1 MTKPVARLT
10 SPAQFVASLPEQLGY
25 VPTESL
31 VALCLHE
38 PRGRIGLIMR
48 FDLPTEQHE
57 TAFVHEVVAR
67 ARHAGATR
75 MALAVYTDEPADL
88 PRQRLVELI
97 TDLLEDL
104 PVTEAVLIRQG
115 RFWSYSRCDK
125 QSCCPVEGTPVG
137 LADASSSIQLLRAER
152 VLEGRT
158 VLPSRAAIEALV
170 APPVFLAADAA
181 AQRWLAADEALAE
194 AVAQRGLDA
203 TRTQLYQTWRAV
215 LSRWRR
221 PPAVTTDEE
230 VATLTA
236 SLDDVTV
243 RDEVARMSGRPGA
256 PLLGLLEDLCRRT
269 PPPYD
274 APVCTLL
281 AWVSYVQGGG
291 ALTTIAL
298 ERALATD
305 PGYRLALLLDDAMRG
320 QVPPA
325 VLRKAMRPGRAA

>member
-1 MTKPVARLT
+1 MTKPVVRLT
-10 SPAQFVASLPEQLGY
+10 SQAQFVASLPEQLGY

-48 FDLPTEQHE
+48 FDLPTQRHE
-57 TAFVHEVVAR
+57 AALAQEVVAR
-67 ARHAGATR
+67 ARHAGAAR
-75 MALAVYTDEPADL
+75 LALAVYTDEPGELARLQLVDL
-88 PRQRLVELI
+88 V
-97 TDLLEDL
+97 TDLLGQV
-104 PVTEAVLIRQG
+104 PVTEAVLIRRG
-115 RFWSYSRCDK
+115 VFWSYSYCDS
-125 QSCCPVEGTPVG
+125 QICCPAEGTPVG
-137 LADASSSIQLLRAER
+137 LADAASSVQLLRAER

-170 APPVFLAADAA
+170 APSAFLAADAA

-194 AVAQRGLDA
+194 AVAECGLDP
-203 TRTQLYQTWRAV
+203 TRMRVLDRWRAV

-221 PPAVTTDEE
+221 PPAFTTDEE
-230 VATLTA
+230 AATLSA
-236 SLDDVTV
+236 SLEDVIV
-243 RDEVARMSGRPGA
+243 RDEVAGMSGWSGS

-274 APVCTLL
+274 APICTLL

-305 PGYRLALLLDDAMRG
+305 PAYRLALLLDDALRG

-325 VLRKAMRPGRAA
+325 ALRKAMRPGRVA

>member
-10 SPAQFVASLPEQLGY
+10 SPAQLVASLPEQLGY
-25 VPTESL
+25 IPTESV

-48 FDLPTEQHE
+48 FDLPAEQHE
-57 TAFVHEVVAR
+57 QSLAKEVVAR

-75 MALAVYTDEPADL
+75 MALAVYTDEPGDL
-88 PRQRLVELI
+88 ARRRLVELI

-125 QSCCPVEGTPVG
+125 QSCCPVEGTSVD

-158 VLPSRAAIEALV
+158 ILPSRAAIEALV

-181 AQRWLAADEALAE
+181 AQRWLAADQALAE
-194 AVAQRGLDA
+194 AIAERGLEA
-203 TRTQLYQTWRAV
+203 TRARSLQTWRAV
-215 LSRWRR
+215 LSRWGR
-221 PPAVTTDEE
+221 PPASTTDEE
-230 VATLTA
+230 AATLSA
-236 SLDDVTV
+236 SLDDVII
-243 RDEVARMSGRPGA
+243 RDEVAGMSGRSGS

-274 APVCTLL
+274 APVCTLF
-281 AWVSYVQGGG
+281 AWVSYLQGGG

-305 PGYRLALLLDDAMRG
+305 PAYRLALLLDDALRG

-325 VLRKAMRPGRAA
+325 ALRRAMRPGRAA

>member
-48 FDLPTEQHE
+48 FDLPAEQRE
-57 TAFVHEVVAR
+57 TLLAKEVVAR

-75 MALAVYTDEPADL
+75 LALAIYTDEPGDL
-88 PRQRLVELI
+88 ARLPLVELV
-97 TDLLEDL
+97 TDLLEDV
-104 PVTEAVLIRQG
+104 PVTEAILIRQG
-115 RFWSYSRCDK
+115 LFWSYFCCDNRSRC
-125 QSCCPVEGTPVG
+125 PIEGTPVG
-137 LADASSSIQLLRAER
+137 LADAASSVQLLRAER

-158 VLPSRAAIEALV
+158 VLPSRAAIEALI
-170 APPVFLAADAA
+170 APPVFLTADAA

-194 AVAQRGLDA
+194 AIAERGLDA
-203 TRTQLYQTWRAV
+203 TRTRSVETWRAV

-230 VATLTA
+230 VATLCA
-236 SLDDVTV
+236 SLEDVIV
-243 RDEVARMSGRPGA
+243 RDEVAGMSGQSA
-256 PLLGLLEDLCRRT
+256 KPLLGLLEDLCRRT

-281 AWVSYVQGGG
+281 GWVSYVQGGG

-298 ERALATD
+298 DRALATD
-305 PGYRLALLLDDAMRG
+305 PAYRLALLLDDALRG

-325 VLRKAMRPGRAA
+325 ALRRPMQPGRAA

>member
-10 SPAQFVASLPEQLGY
+10 SPAQLVASLPEQLGY
-25 VPTESL
+25 IPTESV

-48 FDLPTEQHE
+48 FDLPAGAHE
-57 TAFVHEVVAR
+57 KSLAKEVVAR

-75 MALAVYTDEPADL
+75 LALAVYTDEPADL
-88 PRQRLVELI
+88 PRRRLVELI
-97 TDLLEDL
+97 TDLLEDM

-137 LADASSSIQLLRAER
+137 LADTAPSIQLLRAER

-181 AQRWLAADEALAE
+181 AQRWLAADQALAE
-194 AVAQRGLDA
+194 AIAERGLEA
-203 TRTQLYQTWRAV
+203 TRARLLQTWRAV
-215 LSRWRR
+215 LSRWGR
-221 PPAVTTDEE
+221 PPASTTDEE
-230 VATLTA
+230 AATLSA
-236 SLDDVTV
+236 SLEDVLI
-243 RDEVARMSGRPGA
+243 RDEVAGMSGRSGS

-274 APVCTLL
+274 APVCTLF
-281 AWVSYVQGGG
+281 AWVSYLQGGG

-305 PGYRLALLLDDAMRG
+305 PAYRLALLLDDALRG

-325 VLRKAMRPGRAA
+325 ALRRAMRPGRAA

>member
-25 VPTESL
+25 IPTESV

-48 FDLPTEQHE
+48 FDLPAEQHE
-57 TAFVHEVVAR
+57 RSLAKEVVAR

-75 MALAVYTDEPADL
+75 LALAVYTDEPGDL
-88 PRQRLVELI
+88 ARRRLVELI
-97 TDLLEDL
+97 TDLLEDM

-125 QSCCPVEGTPVG
+125 QSCCPVEGTPVD

-152 VLEGRT
+152 ILEGRT

-181 AQRWLAADEALAE
+181 AQRWLAADQALAE
-194 AVAQRGLDA
+194 AIAERGLEA
-203 TRTQLYQTWRAV
+203 TRARSLQTWRAV
-215 LSRWRR
+215 LSRWGR
-221 PPAVTTDEE
+221 PPASTTDEE
-230 VATLTA
+230 AATLSA
-236 SLDDVTV
+236 SLEDVTI
-243 RDEVARMSGRPGA
+243 RDEVAGMSGRSGS

-274 APVCTLL
+274 APVCTLF
-281 AWVSYVQGGG
+281 AWVSYLQGGG

-305 PGYRLALLLDDAMRG
+305 PGYRLALLLDDALRG

-325 VLRKAMRPGRAA
+325 ALRRAMRPGRAA